1 MQNASN
7 WAQTCKTVYMSL
19 GLHVKT
25 VASIKPFFV
34 YYPVCTLNPTSYI
47 YIYIVTIPKA
57 ITYDVTYKNTDKL
70 FTRFHILTRVA
81 WYWSSPHTLWA
92 LWCYNAHG
100 ICSHMFGNGNHS
112 EGTSGK
118 YRRTLVSD
126 MFCEPETDRDKYSFV
141 SLTVTLSW
149 ELRILLS
156 AFGYSQNY
164 ALSRGRDLKPPPAAL
179 PQLVKWNRYSN
190 PSVIFYW
197 GRENKGNE
205 ISKKAATLSSDSHYP
220 CFENRQQSWAHLP
233 CPEFSLKTAQH
244 WGCRPRTLSAL
255 IRQW

>member
-25 VASIKPFFV
+25 VASIKPFFCLLSCLHV
-34 YYPVCTLNPTSYI
+34 FYI
-47 YIYIVTIPKA
+47 YIYIYLSVTIPKA

-70 FTRFHILTRVA
+70 FKRFHILTRVA

-164 ALSRGRDLKPPPAAL
+164 ASSRGRDLKPPPAAL

-197 GRENKGNE
+197 GREKKKKGMRYL
-205 ISKKAATLSSDSHYP
+205 KKQL
-220 CFENRQQSWAHLP
+220 HL
-233 CPEFSLKTAQH
+233 
-244 WGCRPRTLSAL
+244 AL
-255 IRQW
+255 ILITRALKIDSSPELTSPVLNSAWRQRSTEAAGPAPSVL